1 MQLTRERRI
10 CAASPALLIDSL
22 AAELGRLAGDMITLD
37 VTKRDALIFSGDH
50 AEYQKPQWKYIVVEV
65 GDERNGRR
73 DVAERRNESDASA

>member
-1 MQLTRERRI
+1 
-10 CAASPALLIDSL
+10 
-22 AAELGRLAGDMITLD
+22 MITLD